1 MAALSCVREPAT
13 DSGIC
18 PGREPE
24 AVADDGSVVSGWIR
38 IKLQEDAA
46 PLKVGVFTRGE
57 ADSGNPELDRAPLR
71 SVPPKYG
78 AVSATAAGLPNAA
91 AGMGFICGTTS
102 VSMRMCPCLV
112 PRTASRRFPA

>member
-24 AVADDGSVVSGWIR
+24 AVADDGSVISGWIR

-57 ADSGNPELDRAPLR
+57 ADSGNPELDRAECDRCYDHGQSHIESRNGCSL
-71 SVPPKYG
+71 G
-78 AVSATAAGLPNAA
+78 NAA
-91 AGMGFICGTTS
+91 SC
-102 VSMRMCPCLV
+102 
-112 PRTASRRFPA
+112 

>member
-24 AVADDGSVVSGWIR
+24 AVADDGSVISGWIR

-57 ADSGNPELDRAPLR
+57 ADSGNPELDRAAGCARCHRNTAQFQRRRPVCRTPLQ
-71 SVPPKYG
+71 VW
-78 AVSATAAGLPNAA
+78 VSFVVRHP
-91 AGMGFICGTTS
+91 F
-102 VSMRMCPCLV
+102 R
-112 PRTASRRFPA
+112 